1 MATEGRQGLAQILIG
16 MRDSRQAGKVEHA
29 LVEMLVVA
37 VCAVLSGADDFV
49 EIEAWG
55 KAKLG
60 WLRQY
65 LGLTHGIAS
74 HDTFGRLFAAI
85 DAEEFGAAFRR
96 WAGAVLPTLDKDE
109 MASVDGKAS
118 RRAGA
123 LGATPLHLVS
133 AFAANAAL
141 VLGQRATAGKSN
153 DKTVIPDLLLTL
165 VLEGCIVT
173 IDAMGTQASI
183 AATIRSRKA
192 DYILAVKD
200 NQPKLAESIE
210 QFWADFQRAPRKTPT
225 ASTRRSRRA
234 TADSKCAAAMPSS
247 RSTVCMRPSAGPN
260 CVRSW

>member
-29 LVEMLVVA
+29 LAEMLVVA

-49 EIEAWG
+49 EVEAWG

-96 WAGAVLPTLDKDE
+96 WVGAVLPTLDKDE
-109 MASVDGKAS
+109 MVSVDGKTS

-133 AFAANAAL
+133 AFAANRPGAGTARHSREIQRQDGDSGSVAYPGSGRVHRHHRRHGHASVDCRNDSQPQGRL
-141 VLGQRATAGKSN
+141 HPRGQGQPAQAGR
-153 DKTVIPDLLLTL
+153 IH
-165 VLEGCIVT
+165 
-173 IDAMGTQASI
+173 
-183 AATIRSRKA
+183 
-192 DYILAVKD
+192 
-200 NQPKLAESIE
+200 
-210 QFWADFQRAPRKTPT
+210 
-225 ASTRRSRRA
+225 
-234 TADSKCAAAMPSS
+234 
-247 RSTVCMRPSAGPN
+247 
-260 CVRSW
+260 